1 MSMKVIAECGVNW
14 DDLDQA
20 KAMINK
26 SRWALCDYAKFQLYN
41 KQVIKDSPL
50 RAELTERMLTRKDAY
65 KLFDYGVLIGH
76 PVIFTPMFA
85 KAVDWIEDM
94 GCQLVKI
101 RYNDRH
107 NTKLINRALDVGV
120 PVLISVDRSYKAFY
134 ADPSVKLLYCVPA
147 YPAAPEDYQILP
159 EDFSAEAQHEPVFSG
174 VSDHTSGFEVM
185 QRAKVCGAEF
195 CEVHV
200 KMSGTDPIEEK
211 WSKTFEGVGEFLSS

>member
-1 MSMKVIAECGVNW
+1 MKVIAECGVNW

-65 KLFDYGVLIGH
+65 ELFDYGIKIGH
-76 PVIFTPMFA
+76 PAIFTPMFM

-94 GCQLVKI
+94 GCQLIKI

-107 NTKLINRALDVGV
+107 NIKLINRALDVGV
-120 PVLISVDRSYKAFY
+120 PVMISVDRRYTAFY
-134 ADPSVKLLYCVPA
+134 KDPSVKLLYCISR
-147 YPAAPEDYQILP
+147 YPAQQEEYAITH
-159 EDFSAEAQHEPVFSG
+159 EDFSTGAYPGAPVFAG

-185 QRAKVCGAEF
+185 RRARSSGAAF
-195 CEVHV
+195 CECHV
-200 KMSGTDPIEEK
+200 KLSGTDPIEEK